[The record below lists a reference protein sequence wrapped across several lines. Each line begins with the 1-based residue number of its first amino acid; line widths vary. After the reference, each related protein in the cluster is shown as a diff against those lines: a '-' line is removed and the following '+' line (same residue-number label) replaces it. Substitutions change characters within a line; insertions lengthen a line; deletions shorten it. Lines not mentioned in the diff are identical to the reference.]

1 MPPLPRLHSESSG
14 LQHRSKTGCGSCRRR
29 KKKCDETHP
38 VCNGCQR
45 NNLACTWPG
54 GSPSDKGT
62 APQTRRPRRRQNLAD
77 GGCRLPPELA
87 GMVTVFATP
96 SDDLVRR
103 LLTHFSH
110 FGPTWLTSRIGTGR
124 TRILGHLFP
133 ETMESPLILNCVLMV
148 AAGDL
153 VKYDPFDVRVQA
165 AAVEFY
171 GNAVEGLRD
180 AVGMQGPTGDVSDHN
195 LLAVLLFC
203 LHETQNYTSQERL
216 IPHLNA
222 AATLITQRLH
232 TVPGNSELR
241 KFLLEMFC
249 YLFSL
254 TSFSHS
260 SLLSLHQ
267 GSQIFDTPG
276 LMEYLQGGAILGT
289 SQKALFVVYRVSKLL
304 SQLSSTTPNSQNTD
318 GDLDPKTRS
327 KLLATET
334 QLQTTQP
341 PFSPTPD
348 MNTETLSDGITF
360 EFYRLACLIYLRYT
374 VAPSTPIKHPYIQSL
389 VTQFITYLSY
399 LPESPSDGFI
409 CWPVVIV
416 GLCAVQKEH
425 RGAIATKLKKTHERW
440 RSDIFT
446 KSLGFLRAW
455 WRGREGDGSGS
466 EYGRE
471 GQSLRLGIR
480 GVEFPVLLL

>member
-1 MPPLPRLHSESSG
+1 MPPQPRAAVSTSG
-14 LQHRSKTGCGSCRRR
+14 LLSRSKTGCGSCRRR

-45 NNLACTWPG
+45 NNLTCTWPEQFPDS
-54 GSPSDKGT
+54 SP

-77 GGCRLPPELA
+77 GGNRLPPELA
-87 GMVTVFATP
+87 AMVTVFATP
-96 SDDLVRR
+96 SDQLVRR

-110 FGPTWLTSRIGTGR
+110 FGPTWLTSRIGNKR

-133 ETMESPLILNCVLMV
+133 ETMENPLISNCVLMV

-153 VKYDPFDVRVQA
+153 VKYDPFDVPVQA

-171 GNAVEGLRD
+171 GAAVEGLRE
-180 AVGMQGPTGDVSDHN
+180 AVGMQGSREDVSDHN

-203 LHETQNYTSQERL
+203 LHETQNYTSSERL
-216 IPHLNA
+216 IPHINA

-232 TVPGNSELR
+232 TVPANSELR

-254 TSFSHS
+254 TAFSHAS
-260 SLLSLHQ
+260 SLSLHQ
-267 GSQIFDTPG
+267 GNQIFETPG

-289 SQKALFVVYRVSKLL
+289 SQKALFVVFRVSILL
-304 SQLSSTTPNSQNTD
+304 SQLPSARTSLN
-318 GDLDPKTRS
+318 GELDPKTKS

-334 QLQTTQP
+334 QLQTTQA
-341 PFSPTPD
+341 PFIPTSN

-360 EFYRLACLIYLRYT
+360 ECYRLACLIYLRYT
-374 VAPSTPIKHPYIQSL
+374 IAPSTPICDPYVQSL
-389 VTQFITYLSY
+389 VSQFITYLSY

-409 CWPVVIV
+409 CWPVVV
-416 GLCAVQKEH
+416 VDA
-425 RGAIATKLKKTHERW
+425 
-440 RSDIFT
+440 
-446 KSLGFLRAW
+446 
-455 WRGREGDGSGS
+455 
-466 EYGRE
+466 
-471 GQSLRLGIR
+471 
-480 GVEFPVLLL
+480 